1 MATVEQRHWYDLTTH
16 NLWEDV
22 VSIILGA
29 VILIVPAITA
39 GAGNSAMVMTSGA
52 AGLLVIALAALAMV
66 RPQRWQEWV
75 ELACGLWLVASPF
88 VLGYGGALRTLHVV
102 IGIAVGVLAM
112 LELWQDSG
120 RRFES

>member
-1 MATVEQRHWYDLTTH
+1 MATVEQHHWYDLTTH
-16 NLWEDV
+16 RSWEDV

-29 VILIVPAITA
+29 VILVVPAVMV
-39 GAGNSAMVMTSGA
+39 GAENTAMVISSGV
-52 AGLLVIALAALAMV
+52 AGLLIIALAALATV

-75 ELACGLWLVASPF
+75 EMACGLWLIASPF
-88 VLGYGGALRTLHVV
+88 VLGFGGALLTLHVV

-120 RRFES
+120 RGF